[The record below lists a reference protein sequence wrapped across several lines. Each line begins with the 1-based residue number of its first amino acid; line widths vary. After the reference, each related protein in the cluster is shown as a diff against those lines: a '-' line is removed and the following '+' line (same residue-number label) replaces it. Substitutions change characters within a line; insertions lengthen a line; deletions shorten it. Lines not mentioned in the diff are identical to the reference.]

1 MVWSFYTQEEERIWE
16 IEHIDLTFNLYLIY
30 GKRNDMKQK
39 NIFIRRQT
47 SQRVYQ
53 RFKNVGHHIN
63 DYSRVKEIWI
73 GSFSNAH
80 PQKEDINLADENAYF
95 IS

>member
-1 MVWSFYTQEEERIWE
+1 MMESLDKTYLIKWYGPFYTQEEERIWE

-30 GKRNDMKQK
+30 GQK
-39 NIFIRRQT
+39 KYAKTKEHYYVGQT

-73 GSFSNAH
+73 GTSTERRYKFS
-80 PQKEDINLADENAYF
+80 
-95 IS
+95 